1 MPVRKSLLIA
11 VFLLLVIL
19 SANFIFFNQNSFAQG
34 EKGVLGG
41 PQLLNSGQ
49 TSTVIQSLPQISA
62 TSLPETNNGAI
73 NNLLNDDT
81 MTAANIGPSHNS
93 LFSRPGI
100 IIYDVQKGDTLPKIA
115 GYFNISI
122 QTILWANPSIA
133 KNYLYRGEQL
143 VILPI
148 SGVLHQ
154 VQNNETWESISALY
168 GISLEELRLANHDI
182 KSSSLIPGTNLII
195 PNGKPV
201 ENYSLNLTSSALPN
215 LKSYFVMPAYG
226 FNWGILHDHNA
237 VDIANN
243 CGTPIVASADGLVVD
258 AASSG
263 YNGGYGNYVL
273 IEHPNGVETRYA
285 HLQSLSVSIG
295 DYVKQNQQIGLMG
308 KTGDATGCHVHFEVL
323 GAKNPF
329 ATA

>member
-1 MPVRKSLLIA
+1 MLLG
-11 VFLLLVIL
+11 LLSAGFIL
-19 SANFIFFNQNSFAQG
+19 SNQSDASQSG
-34 EKGVLGG
+34 KEKGVLGG
-41 PQLLNSGQ
+41 PQPLSSGQ
-49 TSTVIQSLPQISA
+49 AQTVAQSLPQAASA
-62 TSLPETNNGAI
+62 LPTETTGDSANT
-73 NNLLNDDT
+73 LLNGGT
-81 MTAANIGPSHNS
+81 LAGVNIGPSNGS
-93 LFSRPGI
+93 LSGRPGI

-143 VILPI
+143 VILPV

-154 VQNNETWESISALY
+154 VQNSETWESISALY
-168 GISLEELRLANHDI
+168 GISIEELRLANNEI
-182 KSSSLIPGTNLII
+182 KSSGLAPGTNLII

-201 ENYSLNLTSSALPN
+201 ENYSLNLAASSLPD
-215 LKSYFVMPAYG
+215 LKGYFVMPAYG

-243 CGTPIVASADGLVVD
+243 CGAPVVASADGLVID
-258 AASSG
+258 TASSG
-263 YNGGYGNYVL
+263 YNGGYGNYIL

-308 KTGDATGCHVHFEVL
+308 QTGDATGCHVHFEVL

-329 ATA
+329 AKS